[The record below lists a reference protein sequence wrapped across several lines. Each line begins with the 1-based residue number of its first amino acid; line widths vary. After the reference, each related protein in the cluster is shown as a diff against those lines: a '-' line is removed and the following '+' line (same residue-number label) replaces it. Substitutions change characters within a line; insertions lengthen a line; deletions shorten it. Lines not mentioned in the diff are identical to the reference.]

1 MVYDDHDG
9 WYTHLI
15 HNTYTYLGRADLLV
29 GRHQNQ
35 KTLQRVKG
43 QGFWNGV
50 NRERANHW
58 VVEVKNKDKG
68 YIYSKQTWYLDPETW
83 QMNFKVMYNRQGE
96 LWKLFEMFYNEQPSY
111 GGQKTAFFNSEHIVD
126 FIRRHGSPNHRDVKT
141 IGLDIP
147 LTLYRTKSLK
157 EKSY

>member
-1 MVYDDHDG
+1 
-9 WYTHLI
+9 
-15 HNTYTYLGRADLLV
+15 
-29 GRHQNQ
+29 
-35 KTLQRVKG
+35 
-43 QGFWNGV
+43 
-50 NRERANHW
+50 
-58 VVEVKNKDKG
+58 
-68 YIYSKQTWYLDPETW
+68 
-83 QMNFKVMYNRQGE
+83 
-96 LWKLFEMFYNEQPSY
+96 MFYNEQPSY